1 MYPLKE
7 VKIIGI
13 TGGSASGKTSI
24 SLQIDEAFSNTSS
37 VVTIRL
43 DDYYKNLDH
52 LTFEERQQVNFDHPD
67 AFDMDLLIEHL
78 KQLKN
83 QNSIQ
88 KPTYDFV
95 EHTRSSIVEKI
106 DPVDVII
113 LEGLFVLQNEIL
125 RELCDIRIFVDTD
138 SDIRFIRRLVRD
150 VKKRGR
156 SVDSVVNQYTTTVK
170 PMHDA
175 FIEPSKRYADIIVPE
190 GGKNYIAIN
199 IIINQITSL
208 IKGEKNV

>member
-43 DDYYKNLDH
+43 DDYYKKLDH

>member
-1 MYPLKE
+1 MKT

-24 SLQIDEAFSNTSS
+24 SRQIDEAFSDTNS

-78 KQLKN
+78 KKLKN
-83 QNSIQ
+83 HETIS

-95 EHTRSSIVEKI
+95 EHTRSKVVETI
-106 DPVDVII
+106 QPVDVII
-113 LEGLFVLQNEIL
+113 LEGLFVLQNPVL

-156 SVDSVVNQYTTTVK
+156 SVDSIVNQYTTTVK
-170 PMHDA
+170 AMHDA
-175 FIEPSKRYADIIVPE
+175 FIEPSKRYADIIIPE

-199 IIINQITSL
+199 LIINQITSL
-208 IKGEKNV
+208 IKGEQNV

>member
-1 MYPLKE
+1 MKE

>member
-1 MYPLKE
+1 MKE

-43 DDYYKNLDH
+43 DDYYKKLDH